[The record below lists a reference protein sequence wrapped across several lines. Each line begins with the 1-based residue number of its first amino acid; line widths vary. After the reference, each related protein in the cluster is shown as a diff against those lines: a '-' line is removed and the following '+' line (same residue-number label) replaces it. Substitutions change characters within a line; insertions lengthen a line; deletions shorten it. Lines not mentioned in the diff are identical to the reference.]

1 MRRFSVLIGCAAF
14 LLAVLVAYTYAR
26 RTEKESG
33 HEPKPPERIDDRY
46 DATATAWQWEK
57 DDPQTNCPIVKAEA
71 SSFVALH
78 NPSVFQLENVKLR
91 LFNKGCSAYTYVQ
104 SGKAEFNTASGLM
117 TSDGDV
123 SIIMKIPSDRSP
135 DAKENSDLV
144 HIRSKGVKYETKTGK
159 VDTDQPAAFQFAHG
173 NGTSIGADYDPTT
186 HLLHMKSQVALNWF
200 GKGPAKNAMHI
211 SAGDVVYDEING
223 KVYLT
228 PWSKL
233 QRGSTTILGAR
244 SEVTLV
250 DGILHKVDAMNAS
263 GTDEEENRHVTFGA
277 DKLIALFNDDG
288 DMTQMTG
295 ESNARL
301 SSTTEASKT
310 VVTSQTAELH
320 FDISAKTANGQERHD
335 SILHEAFAKGNAVVE
350 SIPLPHPGVQPGDTR
365 ILRSQTIKLKMRP
378 GGRDIESMRTD
389 TAGQL
394 EFKPNRPGSV
404 HRTLDAENIQIA
416 YGEANSIESFRGTHA
431 RTRTDKPASGEKKG
445 GKPVP
450 PPPPSF
456 TWSDELVAKFTPKTN
471 QLATLEQKGHFR
483 YEEGPRHATAAKAF
497 LEQTINKIT
506 LTTGAKVWD
515 NTGST
520 SGDVI
525 VLNQQNG
532 DMDASGH
539 VASTREPD
547 QQNDAQSSSMLDKNK
562 PLQARADRMET
573 RDSNLKIRYEGH
585 AILWQGANRL
595 QADVV
600 DIDRD
605 AETLHASGNAVSE
618 LVDKQDDRGADA
630 QPTLEKVADSPNTNT
645 NKKKKNGPPIFTIVH
660 APKLLYNDE
669 DRLAHYTGGVKL
681 VRDSITMTSKELRAY
696 LTPED
701 NKKSGANKSDS
712 GSSLDHAIADG
723 DVVLVDAANG
733 RTKTGTAQHCEYYP
747 KQDKAVL
754 TGGLAKVVDSRKG
767 VTVGTKLTYYS
778 KGDRLLVEGGPKAPV
793 VSDLLK

>member
-1 MRRFSVLIGCAAF
+1 MRRFSVLIACAA
-14 LLAVLVAYTYAR
+14 LVLAVLVAYTYAR
-26 RTEKESG
+26 RAEKERG
-33 HEPKPPERIDDRY
+33 HEAKAPKRIDDRY
-46 DATATAWQWEK
+46 DATATSWHWGK
-57 DDPQTNCPIVKAEA
+57 DDPRTNCPIVKAEA

-78 NPSVFQLENVKLR
+78 DPSVFQLENMKLR
-91 LFNKGCSAYTYVQ
+91 LFNNGCSSYTYVE
-104 SGKAEFNTASGLM
+104 SAKAEFDTASGLM

-144 HIRSKGVKYETKTGK
+144 HVRSSGVKYETKTGK

-173 NGTSIGADYDPTT
+173 NGTSVGVDYDPTT

-200 GKGPAKNAMHI
+200 GKGPPENAMHI

-233 QRGSTTILGAR
+233 QRGPMTIAGGK

-250 DGILHKVDAMNAS
+250 DGLLHEVDSVNAA

-288 DMTQMTG
+288 DMTQMKG

-301 SSTTEASKT
+301 SSTSQASKT
-310 VVTSQTAELH
+310 VVTSQQAELH
-320 FDISAKTANGQERHD
+320 FDISTETVNGQERHD

-350 SIPLPHPGVQPGDTR
+350 SVPLPQPGVQLAETR
-365 ILRSQTIKLKMRP
+365 ILRSQAIELMMRP
-378 GGRDIESMRTD
+378 GGKNIESMRTD
-389 TAGQL
+389 AAGQL
-394 EFKPNRPGSV
+394 EFKPNRPGGV
-404 HRTLDAENIQIA
+404 HRTLDADDIRIA
-416 YGEANSIESFRGTHA
+416 YGGANSIESFRGTHA
-431 RTRTDKPASGEKKG
+431 RTRTDKPATGEKKN

-450 PPPPSF
+450 APPPSF
-456 TWSDELVAKFTPKTN
+456 TWSDELLAKFTPNSN
-471 QLATLEQKGHFR
+471 QMATLEQKGHFR
-483 YEEGPRHATAAKAF
+483 YEAGLRHATAAKAF

-506 LTTGAKVWD
+506 LTSDAKVWD

-525 VLNQQNG
+525 ILNQQNG

-547 QQNDAQSSSMLDKNK
+547 QQEDAQSSSMLDNQK
-562 PLQARADRMET
+562 PLQARADKMQT
-573 RDSNLKIRYEGH
+573 RDDNLKIRYEGH

-605 AETLHASGNAVSE
+605 AETLHASGNVVSE
-618 LVDKQDDRGADA
+618 LVDKQDDRGADN
-630 QPTLEKVADSPNTNT
+630 QPVLKRVADTSDTKS
-645 NKKKKNGPPIFTIVH
+645 KKKKGPAIFTIVH
-660 APKLLYNDE
+660 APELLYTDE

-681 VRDSITMTSKELRAY
+681 VRDNITMTSNELQAY
-696 LTPED
+696 LAPD
-701 NKKSGANKSDS
+701 DSNKDKANKKDDS
-712 GSSLDHAIADG
+712 GSSLDHAVADG
-723 DVVLVDAANG
+723 DVVLVEAANG

-747 KQDKAVL
+747 NQDKAVL
-754 TGGLAKVVDSRKG
+754 TGGQPKVVDSRKG